1 MRLPVNNLPLSRL
14 LKILKI
20 PLLLF
25 SLFLLFFPFGISIR
39 EYAVFILLMLLF
51 VFFPGKMILDWLK
64 IKAEKALSLN
74 LILASGLVS
83 SILMA
88 KFSRLIGAEFLFFL
102 WLSLGFLWWLQS
114 TLRSS
119 LPVSSILIID
129 SSLAWKLS
137 LILILITFLAIL
149 VADNFFNGL
158 ILPSGDLALH
168 MRFYDG
174 FLRIAC
180 IRELAHSLPPQMPFA
195 SGYSLSYHYGMDLF
209 LSLFLRYGQL
219 DVFDLSHRLGLTFFA
234 FLFILSLS
242 LFLRSFFRT
251 RTMATFGSFFL
262 LFGSGGLAYLFS
274 AIFRAPF
281 TGNIFFNFY
290 FHDLISL
297 NSLLPGLALF
307 FSGLLALNLYEKQKN
322 NGWLWLAGL
331 FLAAVFEF
339 KVFLLV
345 PIAGGL
351 ALATLIQFLVK
362 KNKKIMPITLITA
375 LFSFPLLLTAL
386 ISGRGALGYHF
397 RIGPVDWIIHVL
409 RELRLEKWWATWQSL
424 ISGRENNLNAYLIAA
439 ASVAIFTVGT
449 FGLSLVGIPRTFRS
463 LLHPSPTQSFLSA
476 CFLVSMAIFFGITP
490 YLGRLNRNL
499 LNIYIYYLGLI
510 ALAISFLLEVEEKI
524 TPRKKTKKIII
535 LSLVGLLSLPNTF
548 FYLQSRLSRPEVRLF
563 SRHLLEAAS
572 WVDKNTPPEA
582 VILHPSDMRYICYFA
597 GRRVVLDNSIHSY
610 LPFHL
615 PRPKIRERLADV
627 DRFFN
632 APEKN
637 LDVLVKYN
645 VNYIW
650 IDRQRN
656 LGAQKDE
663 DGRIILQPEAL
674 SSPFFSNKV
683 ILFPVFANEEHVIY
697 QVSTEK

>member
-1 MRLPVNNLPLSRL
+1 MRLLVNNLPLSRL
-14 LKILKI
+14 LKILKF

-39 EYAVFILLMLLF
+39 EYTVFILLMLLF
-51 VFFPGKMILDWLK
+51 IFFPGQMILDWSK

-88 KFSRLIGAEFLFFL
+88 KFSRLIGAEFLFFVWIIL
-102 WLSLGFLWWLQS
+102 AFLWWLSS
-114 TLRSS
+114 TLRPS
-119 LPVSSILIID
+119 LPVSSILILD
-129 SSLAWKLS
+129 FSLAWKLS
-137 LILILITFLAIL
+137 LILILVTFLAII
-149 VADNFFNGL
+149 VSDNFYNGL
-158 ILPSGDLALH
+158 ILPSGELALR

-180 IRELAHSLPPQMPFA
+180 IRELAHSFPPQMPFA
-195 SGYSLSYHYGMDLF
+195 SGYPLSYHYGMDLF

-242 LFLRSFFRT
+242 LFLRTFFRT
-251 RTMATFGSFFL
+251 RTLAIFGSFFL

-274 AIFRAPF
+274 AILRAPF

-307 FSGLLALNLYEKQKN
+307 FSGLLALNLYEKQKDKS
-322 NGWLWLAGL
+322 WLWLASL

-351 ALATLIQFLVK
+351 ALATLIQFFVR

-386 ISGRGALGYHF
+386 IIGRGAMGYHF
-397 RIGPVDWIIHVL
+397 RIGPVDWIIHIL
-409 RELRLEKWWATWQSL
+409 RELRLEKLWATWQSL

-439 ASVAIFTVGT
+439 ASVAIFIVGT

-476 CFLVSMAIFFGITP
+476 CFLVSMATFFGVTP

-510 ALAISFLLEVEEKI
+510 ALAIFFLLEVEEKI
-524 TPRKKTKKIII
+524 TPWKKTKKMII

-548 FYLQSRLSRPEVRLF
+548 FYLQSRLSRPEIRLF

-572 WVDKNTPPEA
+572 WVEKNTPPET

-615 PRPKIRERLADV
+615 PRPKIRERLADI

-637 LDVLVKYN
+637 LDVLMKYN

-650 IDRQRN
+650 MDQQRKS
-656 LGAQKDE
+656 GSQKDNN
-663 DGRIILQPEAL
+663 GKIILQAETL
-674 SSPFFSNKV
+674 SSPSFSDKV
-683 ILFPVFANEEHVIY
+683 ILLPVFTNEEHVIY
-697 QVSTEK
+697 QVLTE

>member
-1 MRLPVNNLPLSRL
+1 MKLPLKSLLLSRIS
-14 LKILKI
+14 KNFKI
-20 PLLLF
+20 PLLFLSF
-25 SLFLLFFPFGISIR
+25 FLLFFPFGISLR
-39 EYAVFILLMLLF
+39 EYTVFILLMLLF

-119 LPVSSILIID
+119 SPVSSTLSLD
-129 SSLAWKLS
+129 SSLSWKLS
-137 LILILITFLAIL
+137 LILIFASFLAIL
-149 VADNFFNGL
+149 VADNFYNGL
-158 ILPSGDLALH
+158 ILPSGELALR

-180 IRELAHSLPPQMPFA
+180 IRELAHSFPPQMPFA
-195 SGYSLSYHYGMDLF
+195 SGNFLSYHYGMDLF

-234 FLFILSLS
+234 FLFISSLS
-242 LFLRSFFRT
+242 LFLRSLLRT
-251 RTMATFGSFFL
+251 RTMATFGSFLL

-307 FSGLLALNLYEKQKN
+307 FSGLLALNLYEKEKN
-322 NGWLWLAGL
+322 KSWLWLAGL
-331 FLAAVFEF
+331 FLAAIFEF

-351 ALATLIQFLVK
+351 ALATLIQFLIK
-362 KNKKIMPITLITA
+362 KNKKTLPITLITA
-375 LFSFPLLLTAL
+375 LFSLPLLATAL
-386 ISGRGALGYHF
+386 VSGRGAMGYHF
-397 RIGPVDWIIHVL
+397 RIGPVDWISHVL
-409 RELRLEKWWATWQSL
+409 RELRLEKWWASWQSL

-439 ASVAIFTVGT
+439 ASVAIFIIGT
-449 FGLSLVGIPRTFRS
+449 FGLSLFGLPRAFRS

-476 CFLVSMAIFFGITP
+476 CFLVSMATFFGITP

-510 ALAISFLLEVEEKI
+510 VLAIFFLLELEERI
-524 TPRKKTKKIII
+524 TPGKRTKKIIV

-548 FYLQSRLSRPEVRLF
+548 FYLQSRLSRPEIRLF
-563 SRHLLEAAS
+563 SRPFLEAAS
-572 WVDKNTPPEA
+572 WVEKNAPPEA

-615 PRPKIRERLADV
+615 PQRKIRERLADV

-632 APEKN
+632 APENN
-637 LDVLVKYN
+637 LDVLWKYN